1 MKTNV
6 KLADRW
12 SSTLGSKY
20 ERDLA
25 RADSE
30 IKDIHAWREMPLKV
44 WYYDRWGDKK
54 WFGLAPDR
62 FDSSIFTELEAA
74 QIGKDD
80 PREIF
85 AIYIRAT
92 KITYK

>member
-1 MKTNV
+1 MNSNV
-6 KLADRW
+6 KLANRW
-12 SSTLGSKY
+12 MSTLGSKY

-25 RADSE
+25 RAESE

-44 WYYDRWGDKK
+44 WYYDQWGDKK
-54 WFGLAPDR
+54 WFGLAPDN
-62 FDSSIFTELEAA
+62 FDFKELDAA